1 MFANKLFTYLT
12 CAYLKKKKVFKYE
25 IFSMLSSYEDE
36 DFGRSALVYLSYNT
50 CFTIQLLLFSVNDT
64 LILVI
69 VCHNAL
75 LSRGQP
81 T

>member
-1 MFANKLFTYLT
+1 
-12 CAYLKKKKVFKYE
+12 
-25 IFSMLSSYEDE
+25 MLSSYEDE

>member
-1 MFANKLFTYLT
+1 
-12 CAYLKKKKVFKYE
+12 
-25 IFSMLSSYEDE
+25 MLSSYEDE
-36 DFGRSALVYLSYNT
+36 DFGRSALVYLSYNA